1 MAEGVKKAV
10 IVLDDGKLL
19 YVQSTIAQINS
30 EIEKRKSLNLPV
42 IPVVDERGRE
52 GLASGLTLTTSPRS
66 TRTSRASPWSPSA
79 ADRRSSRGRGRPLDD
94 VVAVCWKVLM
104 TRSHAASASSARTI
118 THIW

>member
-1 MAEGVKKAV
+1 M

-52 GLASGLTLTTSPRS
+52 GLA
-66 TRTSRASPWSPSA
+66 
-79 ADRRSSRGRGRPLDD
+79 
-94 VVAVCWKVLM
+94 
-104 TRSHAASASSARTI
+104 
-118 THIW
+118 